1 MKELFKKVVFRNEI
15 WDSYEVS
22 NLGTVRSVDRINSFI
37 GKNQSGSY
45 ETQQLIKGKNL
56 VVMTDRGGYKYV
68 NLAKNGKYISAKVHR
83 IVAETFIENPDKKPT
98 VNHINENKTDNSVS
112 NLEWVTVK
120 QNNKYGTR
128 GDKFHSVDVF
138 SPEGI
143 LYKHFDSLREA
154 SDNLGISRRCIKKFA
169 NNEYQLFREGG
180 KNTFYKNY
188 TFRLR

>member
-1 MKELFKKVVFRNEI
+1 MKEYFKPVVFRNKV

-37 GKNQSGSY
+37 GRNQSGSY
-45 ETQQLIKGKNL
+45 KTNQLIKGKVL
-56 VVMTDRGGYKYV
+56 IPKTDKGGYNYV
-68 NLAKNGKYISAKVHR
+68 NLAKNGKSISAKVHR
-83 IVAETFIENPDKKPT
+83 IVAETFIDNPNNKPI
-98 VNHINENKTDNSVS
+98 VNHINEVKTDNYVD
-112 NLEWVTVK
+112 NLEWVTIK
-120 QNNKYGTR
+120 ENNKYGTR
-128 GDKFHSVDVF
+128 FDKFHNLEVYYPD
-138 SPEGI
+138 GTI
-143 LYKHFDSLREA
+143 YKHFDSLREA

>member
-1 MKELFKKVVFRNEI
+1 MKEYFKPVVFRNKV

-37 GKNQSGSY
+37 GRNQSGSY
-45 ETQQLIKGKNL
+45 KTNQLIKGKAL
-56 VVMTDRGGYKYV
+56 ITKTDRGGYNYV
-68 NLAKNGKYISAKVHR
+68 NLAKNGKCISAKVHR
-83 IVAETFIENPDKKPT
+83 IVAETFIDNPNNEPV
-98 VNHINENKTDNSVS
+98 VNHINEVKTDNYVD
-112 NLEWVTVK
+112 NLEWVTIK
-120 QNNKYGTR
+120 ENNKYGTR
-128 GDKFHSVDVF
+128 FDRFHDLEVYYPD
-138 SPEGI
+138 GKI
-143 LYKHFDSLREA
+143 YKHFDSLREA